1 MLYIYIEYTYRI
13 LVAWMIPGNNYLWS
27 SVIAKGKMLIML
39 IRCVEIA
46 GSNHQSKP
54 VDDFIGEEA
63 GLLNH
68 QKYH

>member
-1 MLYIYIEYTYRI
+1 
-13 LVAWMIPGNNYLWS
+13 MIPGNNYLWS
-27 SVIAKGKMLIML
+27 SVIAKGKLLIML

-54 VDDFIGEEA
+54 LDDFIGGEA